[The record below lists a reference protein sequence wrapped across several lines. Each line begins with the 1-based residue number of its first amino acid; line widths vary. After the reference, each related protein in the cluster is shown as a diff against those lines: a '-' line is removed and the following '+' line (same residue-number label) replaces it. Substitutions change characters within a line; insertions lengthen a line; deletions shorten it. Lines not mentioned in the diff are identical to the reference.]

1 MKSLTVRIAR
11 SSARH
16 PWRAIVGW
24 LVFVVLCLAAG
35 GAVGMNSARTADY
48 RVGEAG
54 RAEAVATEGH
64 LERRSAEQVLISAR
78 SGALDT
84 EAARSAVRDLT
95 ARMERLTEV
104 AEVAAPVPS
113 ADGRILMVEV
123 ALKGEERDAKDKV
136 DALTAQT
143 AAVQRT
149 HPELLLQETGSPS
162 ISKGVDEQR
171 GDDLALSEK
180 ITLPVTLLTLLL
192 VFGSLTMAAVPL
204 LLALSSI
211 AAAVV
216 VVDDHTVMRAGVVA
230 LLAGEDGIEIVGEA
244 GDGRA
249 ALELVERHDPD
260 VALVDLRMP
269 VLDGVRTTTEIVAR
283 HPRTRVLILTTYDTD
298 ADIERGVEAGA
309 IGYLLK
315 DTTREQ
321 LVDAI
326 RAAARGETVLA
337 PRVAQKL
344 VARLRRPV
352 QEALTARET
361 DVLGAVADGL
371 TNAEIGRRLVISE
384 ATVKTHLLRLFAKLD
399 VNDRTRAVVV
409 AMERGLLRRP

>member
-1 MKSLTVRIAR
+1 MSE
-11 SSARH
+11 
-16 PWRAIVGW
+16 
-24 LVFVVLCLAAG
+24 
-35 GAVGMNSARTADY
+35 RT
-48 RVGEAG
+48 
-54 RAEAVATEGH
+54 
-64 LERRSAEQVLISAR
+64 
-78 SGALDT
+78 
-84 EAARSAVRDLT
+84 
-95 ARMERLTEV
+95 
-104 AEVAAPVPS
+104 
-113 ADGRILMVEV
+113 
-123 ALKGEERDAKDKV
+123 
-136 DALTAQT
+136 
-143 AAVQRT
+143 
-149 HPELLLQETGSPS
+149 
-162 ISKGVDEQR
+162 
-171 GDDLALSEK
+171 
-180 ITLPVTLLTLLL
+180 TLR
-192 VFGSLTMAAVPL
+192 
-204 LLALSSI
+204 
-211 AAAVV
+211 VV

-230 LLAGEDGIEIVGEA
+230 LLACEDGIEIVGEA

-249 ALELVERHDPD
+249 ALDLVARHDPD

-269 VLDGVRTTTEIVAR
+269 VLDGVATTAEIVAR

-337 PRVAQKL
+337 PRVAEKL

-409 AMERGLLRRP
+409 AMERGMLRRP